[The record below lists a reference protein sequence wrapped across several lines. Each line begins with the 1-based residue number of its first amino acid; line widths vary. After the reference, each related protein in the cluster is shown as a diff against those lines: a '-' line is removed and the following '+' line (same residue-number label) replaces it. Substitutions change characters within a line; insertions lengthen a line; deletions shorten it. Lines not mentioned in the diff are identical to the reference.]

1 MAHRFPPLSHLYPSQ
16 QLLTH
21 IMDLNSFHTSDWQTE
36 HEWEVAYFSQASVC
50 IVVWHLCE
58 LLLGDNWKDS
68 LPL

>member
-1 MAHRFPPLSHLYPSQ
+1 
-16 QLLTH
+16 
-21 IMDLNSFHTSDWQTE
+21 MDLNSFHTSDWQTE